1 MKVIRRN
8 RSQMNLSMRHFML
21 SYGFVLV
28 VVLVF
33 IGFSLSTGS
42 FLTLGNLIDMMHAVV
57 PMLILASGLA
67 LVIMTGN
74 IDISVGS
81 VVFVTAALGSVL
93 MVRYGVPPAIAI
105 PVVMAAGAS
114 CGALSG
120 FIVTVLKV
128 NSFIATLGILFALRG
143 IALLI
148 SKARVISIPETLG
161 DLGRIRIGPV
171 FVDILIALG
180 FVFFVHLL
188 HARTSFGR
196 HLVAIGG
203 EAEAAKRMGV
213 RVLRVTFL
221 AFLLSGLFASIG
233 GIFSM
238 LQLGAVTVHYG
249 RGLEFTAIAVIIIGG
264 ISLFGGRGSIIPG
277 VLLGVITLAII
288 ETGLIH
294 LGASPYAY
302 SFVRGGI
309 IFIAMYADSLKSRVY
324 QG

>member
-1 MKVIRRN
+1 
-8 RSQMNLSMRHFML
+8 
-21 SYGFVLV
+21 
-28 VVLVF
+28 
-33 IGFSLSTGS
+33 
-42 FLTLGNLIDMMHAVV
+42 
-57 PMLILASGLA
+57 
-67 LVIMTGN
+67 
-74 IDISVGS
+74 
-81 VVFVTAALGSVL
+81 

-249 RGLEFTAIAVIIIGG
+249 RGLEFTAIAVIIIGVGG